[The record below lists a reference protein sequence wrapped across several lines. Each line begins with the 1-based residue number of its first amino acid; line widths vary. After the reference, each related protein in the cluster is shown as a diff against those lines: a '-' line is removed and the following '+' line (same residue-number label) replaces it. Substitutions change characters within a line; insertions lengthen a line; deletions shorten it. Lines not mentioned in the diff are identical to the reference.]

1 MLGPLKFGLQKP
13 ALAAAAPGRFELTLS
28 LEGLRVID
36 VITLKGP
43 PGATATFTWIQPNGG
58 SDSPYN
64 YTIPSSGIFTQENAG
79 QAANTYRFTGSNLIT
94 EMYIRTNDS
103 SNMTGITGTYPT
115 ALKLLQLGF
124 NYVNPTFTPPNV
136 ETLLFAG
143 KPGPSSLTTGPN
155 LTRLDFPPN
164 LTTLNLRDSTK
175 LTTLPALPAGLT
187 ILETPPGLTVLPGLP
202 STLTTLNLRDS
213 TKLTTLP
220 ALPAGLTIL
229 ETPPGLTVL
238 PGLPSTLT
246 YLDTTAS
253 TKLTTINLS
262 GCTGISTL
270 NFNPFGSLQTLDIS
284 NCRLLRD
291 ISTIYSKNSD
301 PTTYRIT
308 APNLTNLRIDGSGL
322 TYLDLTGTNVST
334 LNIPPEM
341 YAQLQ
346 YLKLSGS
353 KVKVPGLL
361 KYQIPSGAKWILY

>member
-1 MLGPLKFGLQKP
+1 MLGPLKFGLQPP
-13 ALAAAAPGRFELTLS
+13 AVKAAAAPGRFELTLELS
-28 LEGLRVID
+28 LNQEGYFEFSA
-36 VITLKGP
+36 ITLRGP
-43 PGATATFTWIQPNGG
+43 PGATASLNYNSSAG
-58 SDSPYN
+58 SPTQTSF
-64 YTIPSSGIFTQENAG
+64 TIPPSGIIGRENIPIFSSNAI
-79 QAANTYRFTGSNLIT
+79 FTGSNLIT
-94 EMYIRTNDS
+94 EMYIRANDS
-103 SNMTGITGTYPT
+103 SNMTGISGTYPT
-115 ALKLLQLGF
+115 ALKLLQVGF
-124 NYVNPTFTPPNV
+124 NRNDPVFTPPNV

-143 KPGPSSLTTGPN
+143 KPGPSSLATGSN

-164 LTTLNLRDSTK
+164 LTTLNLS
-175 LTTLPALPAGLT
+175 A
-187 ILETPPGLTVLPGLP
+187 
-202 STLTTLNLRDS
+202 S

-284 NCRLLRD
+284 NCSLLRD
-291 ISTIYSKNSD
+291 ITTIYYKTSD
-301 PTTYRIT
+301 PTTRYRIT
-308 APNLTNLRIDGSGL
+308 APSLTNLRIDGSGL
-322 TYLDLTGTNVST
+322 TYLDLSGTNVST

-353 KVKVPGLL
+353 KIKVPGLL